1 MSVTLAIELTCV
13 PLLDWLQM
21 RLIALYRP
29 DSLIVGTKGSRG
41 KLAAWGAVLGA
52 PGMGSVSRYCI
63 SHASVPVVV
72 VRPES
77 KVKTSMAKRQKEG
90 KKSYAK
96 LIGGAGGGTSL
107 QRSRSA
113 GGLA

>member
-1 MSVTLAIELTCV
+1 
-13 PLLDWLQM
+13 M
-21 RLIALYRP
+21 RLIPLYRP

-63 SHASVPVVV
+63 SHSSVPVVV

-77 KVKTSMAKRQKEG
+77 KVKKSMAKRQKEG
-90 KKSYAK
+90 K
-96 LIGGAGGGTSL
+96 
-107 QRSRSA
+107 
-113 GGLA
+113 